1 MVVLP
6 KTTALKDTC
15 LAWTDFK
22 QGWTEIKKITGLEA
36 AAKLVS
42 MNFTIKPL
50 TESKAYF
57 NIFRL
62 RKNQGWIADINKKS
76 WQYLNPDFS
85 YGIMFDSRD
94 SQYYKTTVIDGKT
107 WMSENLNHE
116 VDVTMDTTC
125 SGNSPENIDAYGRL
139 YTWDVAQTACPQGWR
154 LPSREELLGL
164 CGGAQNSAERSSM
177 LRSKKSWDP
186 KGSDETGLSA
196 ANTGTCYQGNFS
208 RGSVAYWGSEV
219 SADSVFSILIADF
232 GCMAKNITKAEFSM
246 LGANPV
252 RCVRDD

>member
-1 MVVLP
+1 M
-6 KTTALKDTC
+6 A
-15 LAWTDFK
+15 
-22 QGWTEIKKITGLEA
+22 
-36 AAKLVS
+36 
-42 MNFTIKPL
+42 
-50 TESKAYF
+50 
-57 NIFRL
+57 
-62 RKNQGWIADINKKS
+62 
-76 WQYLNPDFS
+76 
-85 YGIMFDSRD
+85 
-94 SQYYKTTVIDGKT
+94 
-107 WMSENLNHE
+107 ENLNHE